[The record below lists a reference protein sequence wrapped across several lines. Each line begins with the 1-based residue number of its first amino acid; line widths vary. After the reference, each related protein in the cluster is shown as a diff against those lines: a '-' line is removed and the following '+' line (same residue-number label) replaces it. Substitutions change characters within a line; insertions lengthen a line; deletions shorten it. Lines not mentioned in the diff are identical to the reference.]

1 MSKKKTDRI
10 WQKMIALYLM
20 KSSKPQT
27 FLPIFFLLTWS
38 QSFKIMPTDSIFDVL
53 SSLKR
58 LFQQQDNGER
68 EKTCQ

>member
-1 MSKKKTDRI
+1 
-10 WQKMIALYLM
+10 M
-20 KSSKPQT
+20 KSSEPQT